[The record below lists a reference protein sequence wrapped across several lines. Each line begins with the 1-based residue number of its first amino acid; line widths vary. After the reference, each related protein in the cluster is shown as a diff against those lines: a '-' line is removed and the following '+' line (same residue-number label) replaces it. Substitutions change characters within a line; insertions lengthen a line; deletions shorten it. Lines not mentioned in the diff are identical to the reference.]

1 MNITGDVLDG
11 TASPHGVDTM
21 NGLPARVA
29 TDAFATA
36 AVQLRALGGD
46 FEPLAR
52 RLEDLRRRREQGRFH
67 LAVLGQF
74 KRGKST
80 FLNAL
85 IGEPVLPTA
94 SVPVT
99 AIPTFLRH
107 SPERRLR
114 VMLRGRADPIE
125 AIFEDCAALRAE
137 LEQYVTERDNPKNQR
152 DVESVEVSLPS
163 ALLGRGVVLIDT
175 PGIGSTFRHNTEATL
190 NFLPQCDAAVFLV
203 SADPPMTETEVEF
216 LKLVRARVARLFFV
230 LNKKDYLD
238 EQELADALAFFRG
251 VLTGPVGL
259 SEPLDV
265 FCVSSK
271 LAIEAR
277 MRGDPAAWARSGLG
291 EVEQHLTN
299 FLAGEKTAVLNRAL
313 ARKARDVLLE
323 AVMRI
328 RLALRALEMP
338 IEEIERRLSV
348 FDRTLEEARL
358 HRQIAAD
365 LLAGDHRRL
374 QEVIESLAERLRGE
388 ARRHFEG
395 VLAVAL
401 TRDRERFGESE
412 LRMTMAEEVPGFFE
426 HHAGRMTSEVGARVA
441 EALRPHQR
449 RADEL
454 IENVRRAAA
463 ELFEIPYRAPDSDSA
478 FEIVRDPYWET
489 HRWSSTLSPLP
500 PGWLEGLMP
509 ARLRERRRARRWR
522 HQIADLIMANVEN
535 QRWSLRQS
543 VDQTVRRF
551 GSALDERLADTIE
564 ATRGAIRAALD
575 ERRARSELVAAQR
588 ERLAAAAAE
597 LERIASA
604 LSS

>member
-1 MNITGDVLDG
+1 MNIAGDVLDR
-11 TASPHGVDTM
+11 TTSRQERHTVDVSPRPSAADPFASALV
-21 NGLPARVA
+21 R
-29 TDAFATA
+29 
-36 AVQLRALGGD
+36 LRALGGE
-46 FEPLAR
+46 FEPFAR
-52 RLEDLRRRREQGRFH
+52 RLEELLRRREQGRFH

-107 SPERRLR
+107 APERRLR
-114 VMLRGRADPIE
+114 VMLRGRTDPIE
-125 AIFEDCAALRAE
+125 ATFADAAALRAE
-137 LEQYVTERDNPKNQR
+137 LEQYVTERGNPKNHR

-163 ALLGRGVVLIDT
+163 PLLGRGVVLIDT

-216 LKLVRARVARLFFV
+216 LKLVRTRVARLFFV

-238 EQELADALAFFRG
+238 ERELAEALAFFRG

-277 MRGDPAAWARSGLG
+277 MRGDAAAWARSGLG
-291 EVEQHLTN
+291 EVERHLTE
-299 FLAGEKTAVLNRAL
+299 FLAGEKTAVLNRAV
-313 ARKARDVLLE
+313 ARKARDILSE

-338 IEEIERRLSV
+338 VEEIERRLGV
-348 FDRTLEEARL
+348 FDRTIDEAR
-358 HRQIAAD
+358 RQRQMAAD

-374 QEVIESLAERLRGE
+374 HEYIESVAERLRGE
-388 ARRHFEG
+388 ARRHLEG
-395 VLAVAL
+395 VLAAAL
-401 TRDRERFGESE
+401 ARDRERFGESE
-412 LRMTMAEEVPGFFE
+412 LRATMAEEVPGFFE
-426 HHAGRMTSEVGARVA
+426 HHAGRTTAEVSARVA

-449 RADEL
+449 RVDEL
-454 IENVRRAAA
+454 IETVRRAAA

-478 FEIVRDPYWET
+478 FEMVRDPYWET

-522 HQIADLIMANVEN
+522 RQIADLIMVNVEN
-535 QRWSLRQS
+535 LRWSLRQS

-551 GSALDERLADTIE
+551 GSTLDARLADTIE
-564 ATRGAIRAALD
+564 ATGGAIRAALE
-575 ERRARSELVAAQR
+575 ERRARSERVAAQR

-597 LERIASA
+597 LDRIAS
-604 LSS
+604 SSD